1 MILSKQKQN
10 FVLNKVIEAINIS
23 HSYDMDNMSYSKTF
37 HLKYILTR
45 GNSYKVSLY
54 FYKTDKTFTLSKI
67 TLCFVLPR
75 EEGNVEIEL
84 DGNDI
89 KFKTIEELM
98 YNKVKEIDD
107 VKFKKIF
114 PEYDLME
121 ERNDILDE
129 LLNQGSEEQTENKE
143 VEVEEVEEVEEK
155 VIEKKTSW
163 FRSFF
168 SIPYL
173 SPEN

>member
-54 FYKTDKTFTLSKI
+54 LYKTDKTFTLSKV
-67 TLCFVLPR
+67 TLFR

-84 DGNDI
+84 TGNDI

-129 LLNQGSEEQTENKE
+129 LLNQGSEEQQPETK
-143 VEVEEVEEVEEK
+143 EVEEVR
-155 VIEKKTSW
+155 IEKKTSW

-168 SIPYL
+168 SM
-173 SPEN
+173 N

>member
-10 FVLNKVIEAINIS
+10 FALNKVIEAINTS
-23 HSYDMDNMSYSKTF
+23 YDYDMDNMSYSKTF

-54 FYKTDKTFTLSKI
+54 FYKTDKIFTLSKV
-67 TLCFVLPR
+67 TLYR

-84 DGNDI
+84 AGNDI

-129 LLNQGSEEQTENKE
+129 LLNQGSEEQQPETKE
-143 VEVEEVEEVEEK
+143 VEVEEVEEK

-168 SIPYL
+168 SM
-173 SPEN
+173 N